1 MRLLLIGPPGS
12 GKGTQ
17 AVRIAEHFGITH
29 ISSGDLLRRHVADGT
44 SIGRAIEAYVK
55 RGDLVPDG
63 IVMDL
68 LRKPVSTAS
77 QGSGYVLDGFPRT
90 VEQAEAAYLVA
101 KTLGASVRIALYLD
115 VGRDELIRRVL
126 ARGKETGRADDTED
140 VINHRLQ
147 VFEDHTRPLLD
158 YYARREELITVNG
171 ARPVDEVSW
180 SVIVQLQR
188 VHRQLGSR
196 KP

>member
-17 AVRIAEHFGITH
+17 AVRIAEHFGIAH
-29 ISSGDLLRRHVADGT
+29 VSSGDLLRRHVADRT
-44 SIGRAIEAYVK
+44 SIGRAIEEYVN

-68 LRKPVSTAS
+68 LRKPITAAS
-77 QGSGYVLDGFPRT
+77 QDGGYVLDGFPRT
-90 VEQAEAAYLVA
+90 VEQAEAAYLIA
-101 KTLGASVRIALYLD
+101 KTLGASVRIAVHLD
-115 VGRDELIRRVL
+115 VDREELVRRVL
-126 ARGKETGRADDTED
+126 ARGQDSGRADDTEE

-147 VFEDHTRPLLD
+147 VFEERTRPLLD

-171 ARPVDEVSW
+171 ARPVEEVTW
-180 SVIVQLQR
+180 SVIVQLER
-188 VHRQLGSR
+188 ARRQLN
-196 KP
+196 K

>member
-17 AVRIAEHFGITH
+17 AARIAEHFGITH
-29 ISSGDLLRRHVADGT
+29 IASGDLLRRHVAEGT
-44 SIGRAIEAYVK
+44 SIGQSIEEYLN

-63 IVMDL
+63 VVMDV
-68 LRKPVSTAS
+68 LRKPVTAAS
-77 QGSGYVLDGFPRT
+77 RSGGYVLDGFPRT

-101 KTLGASVRIALYLD
+101 KTLGASVQIALHLD
-115 VGRDELIRRVL
+115 VDRAELVRRVL
-126 ARGKETGRADDTED
+126 ARGQATGRADDTEE

-158 YYARREELITVNG
+158 YYAHREGLITVNG

-188 VHRQLGSR
+188 VQRQLDA
-196 KP
+196 